1 MDINPAVSNLRLIAV
16 DLARDPRNMH
26 NVARSKLLTEAA
38 DYLEFLETDVLLELD
53 RLVERLRSYEDG
65 SIEASGS
72 DTAGRG

>member
-1 MDINPAVSNLRLIAV
+1 MDNNTSVTDLRLLAL
-16 DLARDPRNMH
+16 DLARDPRDERNGLRAKM
-26 NVARSKLLTEAA
+26 LFDAA
-38 DYLEFLETDVLLELD
+38 EYLEFLETEVLLELD